1 MITTELIYGKDSIE
15 CGYELQKYA
24 ELLLRAGQKEACYQ
38 ATEKA
43 IAIFK
48 LYYGQEHAVL
58 EELSK
63 LMLVAKYS

>member
-1 MITTELIYGKDSIE
+1 MQTTELIYGPDSIE

-38 ATEKA
+38 ATQKA

-48 LYYGQEHAVL
+48 VFYGQDHPLLV
-58 EELSK
+58 ELTQ
-63 LMLVAKYS
+63 LMTVARYS